1 MCVCEATGAKVATTV
16 SGGCGVSVK
25 TRVVYLAGRTLM
37 TRGHLLGS
45 FSLDLPHTLLATNKK
60 LPSDVPGAK

>member
-16 SGGCGVSVK
+16 PGGCGVSVK

-37 TRGHLLGS
+37 IEVTCLVHL
-45 FSLDLPHTLLATNKK
+45 
-60 LPSDVPGAK
+60 V